1 MHSRRYKFILLSLF
15 IVLIGA
21 IILASCMGA
30 LKISF
35 HDFCQIMAYKIG
47 FIEPIDTLFQKE
59 KVLFY
64 IRLPRVILGALVG
77 ATLAI
82 SGAVLQSLFRNPLA
96 EASLLGV
103 TSGASMFASLFIV
116 LGASVFPLLAKAFSM
131 YGLIVFAFVGAL
143 LSVVLVYR
151 IAMHKGKAQIA
162 TLLLAGIAINALASS
177 VTGFMSYLST
187 DDKLRNITFWL
198 LGSLGGASWK
208 LVFAI
213 LPFIA
218 IPLIG
223 FQFLSKGLNA
233 FALGESQATHLG
245 ISVQKLKNFI
255 LFGVALGVGAGV
267 AVSGAISFV
276 GLVVPHILRM
286 AFGADNKFIIPA
298 SAILGAALL
307 TLADLSA
314 RTILSPTELPIGI
327 LTSFVGTPIF
337 LYIIFK
343 EKARIKA

>member
-1 MHSRRYKFILLSLF
+1 MKDNEKTLVELS
-15 IVLIGA
+15 IIEA
-21 IILASCMGA
+21 HNIILAMSA
-30 LKISF
+30 KNLEIKSI
-35 HDFCQIMAYKIG
+35 
-47 FIEPIDTLFQKE
+47 
-59 KVLFY
+59 
-64 IRLPRVILGALVG
+64 
-77 ATLAI
+77 
-82 SGAVLQSLFRNPLA
+82 
-96 EASLLGV
+96 
-103 TSGASMFASLFIV
+103 FAS
-116 LGASVFPLLAKAFSM
+116 
-131 YGLIVFAFVGAL
+131 IVFAFIGAL

-151 IAMHKGKAQIA
+151 IAMYKGKAQIT

-213 LPFIA
+213 VPFVA

-233 FALGESQATHLG
+233 FALGEAQATHLG

-255 LFGVALGVGAGV
+255 LFGVAVGVGAGV

-286 AFGADNKFIIPA
+286 AFGSDNKFIIPA
-298 SAILGAALL
+298 SAILGASLL
-307 TLADLSA
+307 TLADLAA

-343 EKARIKA
+343 EKARMRA